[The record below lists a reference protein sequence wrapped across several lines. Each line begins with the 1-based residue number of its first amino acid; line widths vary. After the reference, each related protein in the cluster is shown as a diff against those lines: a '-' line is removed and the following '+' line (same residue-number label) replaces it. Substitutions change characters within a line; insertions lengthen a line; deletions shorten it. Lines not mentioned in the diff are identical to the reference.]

1 MNKLAIF
8 WFSLGAI
15 GCIFIFQ
22 VEIIQV
28 TQAVQYDYAYPDR
41 EEIKE
46 MIYAIPP
53 TEAFSSIQLNDTLL
67 AQGDIIQSDTFN
79 RKLHIITDG
88 SIILERGVG
97 GEP

>member
-1 MNKLAIF
+1 
-8 WFSLGAI
+8 
-15 GCIFIFQ
+15 
-22 VEIIQV
+22 
-28 TQAVQYDYAYPDR
+28 
-41 EEIKE
+41 